1 MSNTSAKTGRITP
14 TSPRLQARIAG
25 FLYLLVIVGGIF
37 AEIFVRGRLVVR
49 GDPAAT
55 AHNILTHELLY
66 RAGFAAEVF
75 YCACNVPLTLIF
87 YNLFKQVNRS
97 ATLLVVFFSLVGT
110 AIESVSL
117 LAHYAPLVLLGNGH
131 HFHAFTSEQL
141 EAWAYV
147 SLELFECGFA
157 IALVFFGFY
166 CLSMG
171 YLISKSTFLPRF
183 IGILLAIEGVLYLAN
198 SFANFLAP
206 AIASHVFP
214 FLAASAV
221 AEISLCLW
229 LLVVGVNVPK
239 WQNQA
244 GAAGGSAA

>member
-1 MSNTSAKTGRITP
+1 MSTAELTKRVRES
-14 TSPRLQARIAG
+14 SPRLQARIAG
-25 FLYLLVIVGGIF
+25 FLYLIVIVGGIF
-37 AEIFVRGRLVVR
+37 AEIFVRGRLVVH

-87 YNLFKQVNRS
+87 YNLFKQVNRT

-117 LAHYAPLVLLGNGH
+117 LAHYAPLVLLGNGR

-147 SLELFECGFA
+147 SLELFEYGFA

-171 YLISKSTFLPRF
+171 YLISKSTFLPRC
-183 IGILLAIEGVLYLAN
+183 IGVLLAIEGVLYLTN

-206 AIASHVFP
+206 AIAAHVFP

-244 GAAGGSAA
+244 STVRGSAA